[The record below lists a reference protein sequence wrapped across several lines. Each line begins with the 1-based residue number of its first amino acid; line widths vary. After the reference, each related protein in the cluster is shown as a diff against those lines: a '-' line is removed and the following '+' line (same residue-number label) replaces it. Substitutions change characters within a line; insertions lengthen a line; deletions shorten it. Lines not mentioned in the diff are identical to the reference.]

1 MKAKLFDSAIVS
13 TPQEALDFIG
23 NILESSTEYSIIG
36 EDLDGRILLWNEGA
50 HGLYGYES
58 EEVLGIANS
67 SMLHTPKDVKVGKP
81 SDQEWEH
88 MRQHPV
94 FAFEMLSPITYLK
107 SSLDIP
113 YCHHEKWDG
122 TGYPRGLKGEV
133 IPLAARLFAVVDE
146 WDALR
151 SDRPYRKA
159 WTRERTLEH
168 IKSLSGT
175 HFDPKVVEYF
185 LELIK

>member
-67 SMLHTPKDVKVGKP
+67 SMLHTPKEGEILCQAP
-81 SDQEWEH
+81 SRTD
-88 MRQHPV
+88 
-94 FAFEMLSPITYLK
+94 EMGRGSRAAR
-107 SSLDIP
+107 
-113 YCHHEKWDG
+113 
-122 TGYPRGLKGEV
+122 RGLCLFQTRGN
-133 IPLAARLFAVVDE
+133 AAGGTVCGRCAE
-146 WDALR
+146 R
-151 SDRPYRKA
+151 SGKTVGHGL
-159 WTRERTLEH
+159 TRIHTDQAQDL
-168 IKSLSGT
+168 L
-175 HFDPKVVEYF
+175 V
-185 LELIK
+185 